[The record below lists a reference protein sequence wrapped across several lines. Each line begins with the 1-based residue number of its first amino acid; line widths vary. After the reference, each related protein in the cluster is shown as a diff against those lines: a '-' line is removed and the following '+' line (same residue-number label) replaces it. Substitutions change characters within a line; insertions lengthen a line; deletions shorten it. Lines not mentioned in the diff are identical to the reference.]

1 MQLWLLVSWLRP
13 SSSWI
18 VGSQPSAADGRLQ
31 WAPPDAPV
39 LGAGAELVGAGAD
52 LVGGDAGL
60 LAHGQDVDL
69 VVRHAAALGG
79 GQFGGAYVHAAVEL
93 GGVGV
98 DHLGAPGPAR
108 SPGLVGG
115 EGLDEVEGEFGLA
128 AGRRPDDGHAHRR
141 GPRGAGIGARAD
153 TGASTEA
160 RDGSGAG
167 VRADTGAS
175 AGPGVKAGA
184 AANGAGAHGG
194 APHSSGRSG
203 PTRLRACVHEDRA
216 VSRWSLSWVSV
227 TPELR
232 SVR

>member
-1 MQLWLLVSWLRP
+1 
-13 SSSWI
+13 
-18 VGSQPSAADGRLQ
+18 
-31 WAPPDAPV
+31 
-39 LGAGAELVGAGAD
+39 
-52 LVGGDAGL
+52 
-60 LAHGQDVDL
+60 

-98 DHLGAPGPAR
+98 DHLGAPGSARAPGFVNGGGPARSSGLDGGGPAR
-108 SPGLVGG
+108 SPGPVNGGSPVVGG
-115 EGLDEVEGEFGLA
+115 EGLDEVEGEFGFA
-128 AGRRPDDGHAHRR
+128 AGRRADDGHAHRR

-167 VRADTGAS
+167 VRAGTGAS